1 MSIKKFIKK
10 YQNVST
16 FEKINTI
23 INDKLKKNKIK
34 NIKILEFGVDKGIS
48 TALFLDFCNK
58 RNGKLYSVDS
68 IDYSHHFNEKNWKFI
83 NCRDDDFM
91 LIKKNVAFPV
101 DIIFLDTEHTAKHV
115 EKIFYYYYKFLKK
128 DGLFIID
135 DISWIP
141 YLKNKDRN
149 NEWIENNNKETFFKI
164 IDILSVNEKNIKVEF
179 LFLHSGLTIVRKLKN
194 TLNKS
199 QKIISREYS
208 FKNILKKLI
217 NKLV

>member
-1 MSIKKFIKK
+1 M
-10 YQNVST
+10 
-16 FEKINTI
+16 
-23 INDKLKKNKIK
+23 
-34 NIKILEFGVDKGIS
+34 
-48 TALFLDFCNK
+48 
-58 RNGKLYSVDS
+58 
-68 IDYSHHFNEKNWKFI
+68 
-83 NCRDDDFM
+83 
-91 LIKKNVAFPV
+91 
-101 DIIFLDTEHTAKHV
+101 
-115 EKIFYYYYKFLKK
+115 
-128 DGLFIID
+128 FIID